1 MLQDTVFAEGEG
13 DAYFARNPDPYDAT
27 RDPVLAF
34 LISQPIDPRN
44 ILEIGAGRGDRLAEL
59 HQRYQ
64 AEVTAID
71 SSAAAVAY
79 GQKTFPVIKYFAAT
93 ARSLPLGDEQY
104 DLVIGSF
111 VFHWIDRRSL
121 LASAAEFDRV
131 LKPDGHLLIADFA
144 PFSPKKIRYHHR
156 PDLEI
161 YTYKQ
166 DYPALFLATAG
177 YVLLVQQMLDYR
189 SCIAGSFAAST
200 DIPERERFSI
210 TLLKKISGGTYRS

>member
-13 DAYFARNPDPYDAT
+13 DAYFARNPEPYDAA
-27 RDPVLAF
+27 RDRVLGF
-34 LISQPIDPRN
+34 LLSQPINPRN
-44 ILEIGAGRGDRLAEL
+44 ILEIGAGGGDRLAEL
-59 HQRYQ
+59 HHHYQ
-64 AEVTAID
+64 ADVTAVD

-79 GQKTFPVIKYFAAT
+79 GHKTFPEIKFFVAS
-93 ARSLPLGDEQY
+93 ARSLPLKDEQY

-111 VFHWIDRRSL
+111 VFHWFDRKSL

-144 PFSPKKIRYHHR
+144 PLSPKKIRYHHR
-156 PDLEI
+156 PDLEM

-177 YVLLVQQMLDYR
+177 YVLLVQQVLDYR
-189 SCIAGSFAAST
+189 SCIDPSFTAST

-210 TLLKKISGGTYRS
+210 TLLKKISGGAYST

>member
-1 MLQDTVFAEGEG
+1 MLQDTVFAEGAG
-13 DAYFARNPDPYDAT
+13 DAYFARNPEPYDAA
-27 RDPVLAF
+27 RDRVLAF
-34 LISQPIDPRN
+34 LLSQPINPHN
-44 ILEIGAGRGDRLAEL
+44 ILEIGAGGGDRLVEL
-59 HQRYQ
+59 HHRYQ
-64 AEVTAID
+64 ADVTAVD

-79 GQKTFPVIKYFAAT
+79 GQKTFPVIKFFVAT
-93 ARSLPLGDEQY
+93 ARSLPLADEQY

-111 VFHWIDRRSL
+111 VFHWFDRKSL

-156 PDLEI
+156 SDLEM

-166 DYPALFLATAG
+166 DYAALFLATAG
-177 YVLLVQQMLDYR
+177 YVLLAQQVLDYR
-189 SCIAGSFAAST
+189 SSLDASFTAST

-210 TLLKKISGGTYRS
+210 TLLKKISGGTYSG

>member
-13 DAYFARNPDPYDAT
+13 DAYFERNPDSYDAA

-34 LISQPIDPRN
+34 LGSQPINPRN
-44 ILEIGAGRGDRLAEL
+44 ILEIGAGRGDRLAAL

-64 AEVTAID
+64 ADVTAID
-71 SSAAAVAY
+71 PSPAAVAY
-79 GQKTFPVIKYFAAT
+79 GQKTFPVIKFFAAT
-93 ARSLPLGDEQY
+93 ARSLPLEDEQY

-111 VFHWIDRRSL
+111 VFHWFDRKSL
-121 LASAAEFDRV
+121 LTSAAEFDRV

-156 PDLEI
+156 PDLEM

-177 YVLLVQQMLDYR
+177 YVLLGQQVLDYR
-189 SCIAGSFAAST
+189 SCIAGSFTAST

-210 TLLKKISGGTYRS
+210 TLLRKISGGTYSS

>member
-13 DAYFARNPDPYDAT
+13 DAYFSRNPEPYDASCD
-27 RDPVLAF
+27 RVLAF
-34 LISQPIDPRN
+34 LLSQPINPRN
-44 ILEIGAGRGDRLAEL
+44 ILEIGAGGGDRLAEL
-59 HQRYQ
+59 HHRYQ
-64 AEVTAID
+64 AEVTAVD

-79 GQKTFPVIKYFAAT
+79 GRKAFPIIKFFVAT
-93 ARSLPLGDEQY
+93 ARSLPLEDEQY

-111 VFHWIDRRSL
+111 VFHWFDRKTL

-156 PDLEI
+156 PDLEMF
-161 YTYKQ
+161 TYKQ

-177 YVLLVQQMLDYR
+177 YVLLVQQVLDYR
-189 SCIAGSFAAST
+189 SSIDASFTAST
-200 DIPERERFSI
+200 NIPERERFSI
-210 TLLKKISGGTYRS
+210 ALLKKISGGTYGS